1 MRSSWI
7 SVGPMSN
14 DIEKKR
20 RRHKGKSNVKMEA
33 EVEMI
38 HLQTKEHI
46 GFLVATQT
54 WKKQKKDSLL
64 ETLEGTWLC

>member
-1 MRSSWI
+1 M
-7 SVGPMSN
+7 GPMSN

-20 RRHKGKSNVKMEA
+20 RRHKGKSSVKMEA

-46 GFLVATQT
+46 GFLVVTQT
-54 WKKQKKDSLL
+54 WKKQKKNSLL
-64 ETLEGTWLC
+64 ETLEGIWLC

>member
-14 DIEKKR
+14 DIEMKR